1 MQPTLINIS
10 SIALDD
16 NYCRSLARHASYA
29 AVGFLLQSEDKPNN
43 YPHYTENIKI
53 NKNCFVVGK
62 LANLWLETPFRHEV

>member
-29 AVGFLLQSEDKPNN
+29 LQSGDRPNN
-43 YPHYTENIKI
+43 YPHYTENMKI
-53 NKNCFVVGK
+53 NKNCFVIGR
-62 LANLWLETPFRHEV
+62 LANLWLETPFRHEA